1 MLVFF
6 NYSFVETYN
15 ALMTIAVVSSETDNM
30 SRTEI
35 AFGILRDMKAA
46 GLGKAIGVLKDLF
59 PCYPTISSTVGS
71 VYYRAIA
78 CIKMMALLQWMLKT
92 RTPFL
97 RILLQLVEISI
108 YIKKGKAKS

>member
-46 GLGKAIGVLKDLF
+46 GLGKAIGVLKRFVPLLSNNILYCWVCLL
-59 PCYPTISSTVGS
+59 PCYYVYQDDGSSS
-71 VYYRAIA
+71 VD
-78 CIKMMALLQWMLKT
+78 LKNPHAFST
-92 RTPFL
+92 NFASARRNFDL
-97 RILLQLVEISI
+97 H
-108 YIKKGKAKS
+108 